1 MTNED
6 AESYTYPLE
15 KQDRNK
21 SRISFQPL
29 YVIPASEGAI
39 DIITKSVNASRVELT
54 DSEEAAIYYDDEGR
68 QTDVPIPKDA
78 PVVEGVAKLKFRPLP
93 KHCYIYTPIGIS
105 FDDGVAIDVASF
117 GSIGVAA
124 LAGMSAGGDILKSIM
139 SGAGEVGKSIID
151 LVKSG
156 ASSDVGRVAAS
167 RVGQKLTGEGLT
179 GAINTGLQVTSDPS
193 NRSVFKGVDTRSF
206 TFTFE
211 FMPASSREADEIQK
225 IIKFFRTQLYPEQ
238 ILYGIT
244 GIPFGYKFPN
254 LFRVRVQ
261 YEKSPGAFTSI
272 DNMEILP
279 CYLKNVSTNYNPQ
292 QSTFHKNGKPTQTN
306 MTLSFTEYRTMHKKD
321 IIDEYN
327 GVNVNEDTIEQ

>member
-29 YVIPASEGAI
+29 YVIPASEDAAEIIKKAI
-39 DIITKSVNASRVELT
+39 TENDKFSASETTDKDRDAENGVIAENASLALQKT
-54 DSEEAAIYYDDEGR
+54 GN
-68 QTDVPIPKDA
+68 DA
-78 PVVEGVAKLKFRPLP
+78 AKLKIRPLP

-117 GSIGVAA
+117 GSMGVAA

-139 SGAGEVGKSIID
+139 SGALQTGKSVID

-156 ASSDVGRVAAS
+156 ASSDVGRVTAS
-167 RVGQKLTGEGLT
+167 RVGQKLTGEGMT

-238 ILYGIT
+238 ILYGNS

-279 CYLKNVSTNYNPQ
+279 CYLKSVSTNYNPQ
-292 QSTFHKNGKPTQTN
+292 QSTFHKNGKPTQSN

-321 IIDEYN
+321 IIDEYK
-327 GVNVNEDTIEQ
+327 NVNEESISA